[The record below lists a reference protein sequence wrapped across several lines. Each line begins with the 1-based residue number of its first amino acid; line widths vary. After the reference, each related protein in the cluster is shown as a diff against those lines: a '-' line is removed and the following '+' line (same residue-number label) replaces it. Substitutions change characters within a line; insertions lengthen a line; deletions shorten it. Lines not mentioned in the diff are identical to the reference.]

1 MGYSDFGILNRLV
14 SYFRILAD
22 ETRMKELLNPLLRFQ
37 GLEVLRL
44 IEYTE
49 VEFLRWFELNFLQA
63 GTNKDDDRWGLVLK
77 FLEENEDDFWGKG
90 SSCGY

>member
-1 MGYSDFGILNRLV
+1 
-14 SYFRILAD
+14 
-22 ETRMKELLNPLLRFQ
+22 MKELLNPLLRFR

-49 VEFLRWFELNFLQA
+49 VEFLRQFELNFLQA